1 MLLPENLPKQIVEQ
15 IEIAI
20 KMKKTWTI
28 FMEYPLSD
36 ELQEMLLKNNIRVV
50 YSRSNPNKYKIYIPY
65 SFRAKGNK

>member
-1 MLLPENLPKQIVEQ
+1 MLLPEKLPIQIAEQ

-20 KMKKTWTI
+20 KLKKTWTV
-28 FMEYPLSD
+28 FMEFPLSD
-36 ELQEMLLKNNIRVV
+36 ELKEMLLTNNIRVV